1 MTDKEYLEAVL
12 RNQDLKDDSP
22 ELKDL
27 QKERRNVE
35 RLLREGF
42 PDCSPTIRYGGSK
55 AKNTLIKENYDLDIA
70 SFFPHDDTSAGETL
84 KDIYD
89 NTEKALA
96 EEYNVVRKRTALR
109 LRSKKDVDFH
119 IDVVPGRFTDNKNS
133 DCFLHQEGADKNRLK
148 TNLDVHI
155 EHIRD
160 SGFVQAVRVLKLWKT
175 RKAINVKQF
184 ALELLIIE
192 LLDGTDKSLPD
203 QVRYVWTELRDRS
216 EPPAVEDPA
225 NPTGNDLSDLLNH
238 TVWSEL
244 SSVAKS
250 TLATLD
256 SSGWEAIFGK
266 LSNDNDDKAA
276 KAQRAAAV
284 VTTPNRPWLPRE

>member
-12 RNQDLKDDSP
+12 KNQDLKDGGP
-22 ELKDL
+22 ELEDL

-42 PDCSPTIRYGGSK
+42 PDCAPTIRYGGSQ
-55 AKNTLIKENYDLDIA
+55 AKNTLIRENYDLDIA
-70 SFFPHDDTSAGETL
+70 SYFPHDDTAAGETL

-89 NTEKALA
+89 NTERALA
-96 EEYNVVRKRTALR
+96 KEYNVVRKRSALR

-119 IDVVPGRFTDNKNS
+119 IDVVPGRFTDGKNW
-133 DCFLHQEGADKNRLK
+133 DCFLHQEGADKKRLK

-160 SGFVQAVRVLKLWKT
+160 SGFVQAIRVLKLWKT

-192 LLDGTDKSLPD
+192 LLDGTDKTLPD
-203 QVRYVWTELRDRS
+203 QVKYVWNELRDRS
-216 EPPAVEDPA
+216 EPPAIEDPA
-225 NPTGNDLSDLLNH
+225 NPAGNDLSDLLNQA
-238 TVWSEL
+238 VWSEL
-244 SSVAKS
+244 SSIARS
-250 TLATLD
+250 TLTTLE
-256 SSGWEAIFGK
+256 SNGWEAIFGK
-266 LSNDNDDKAA
+266 LSNSDDDKAA

-284 VTTPNRPWLPRE
+284 VTTPNRPWSPTD

>member
-12 RNQDLKDDSP
+12 KNQDLKDDSP

-27 QKERRNVE
+27 QKERANVE
-35 RLLREGF
+35 KLLRGAF

-70 SFFPHDDTSAGETL
+70 SYFPHDDTSAGETL

-96 EEYNVVRKRTALR
+96 GEYNIVRKRTALR

-119 IDVVPGRFTDNKNS
+119 IDVIPGRFTDDDKS
-133 DCFLHQEGADKNRLK
+133 DCFLHQEGGDKDRLK

-160 SGFVQAVRVLKLWKT
+160 SGFVPAIRVLKLWKT
-175 RKAINVKQF
+175 RKALDVKQF
-184 ALELLIIE
+184 AFELLIIK
-192 LLDGTDKSLPD
+192 LRDGTNKSLPE
-203 QVRYVWTELRDRS
+203 QVKHVWTELRDRT
-216 EPPAVEDPA
+216 EPVSIEDPA
-225 NPTGNDLSDLLNH
+225 NPNGNDLSDLLNQ
-238 TVWSEL
+238 TIWSEM
-244 SSVAKS
+244 SAVAKT
-250 TLATLD
+250 TLATLESD
-256 SSGWEAIFGK
+256 GWEAIFGNV
-266 LSNDNDDKAA
+266 SSEDDKAE
-276 KAQRAAAV
+276 KARRAAAV
-284 VTTPNRPWLPRE
+284 VTTPSRPWLPRE

>member
-12 RNQDLKDDSP
+12 KNQDLKDDSQ

-27 QKERRNVE
+27 QKEKQNVE
-35 RLLREGF
+35 RLLRAGF

-55 AKNTLIKENYDLDIA
+55 AKGTLIKENYDLDIA
-70 SFFPHDDTSAGETL
+70 SYFPHDDTSAGETL

-96 EEYNVVRKRTALR
+96 GEYSVVRKRTALR

-119 IDVVPGRFTDNKNS
+119 IDVIPGRFTDDKKS
-133 DCFLHQEGADKNRLK
+133 DCFLHQEGADKERLK

-160 SGFVQAVRVLKLWKT
+160 SGSVPAIRVLKLWKT
-175 RKAINVKQF
+175 RKALDVKQF
-184 ALELLIIE
+184 VFELLVVK
-192 LLDGTDKSLPD
+192 LLDGTSKSLPE
-203 QVRYVWTELRDRS
+203 QVKYVWTELRDRA
-216 EPPAVEDPA
+216 EPVKVEDPS
-225 NPTGNDLSDLLNH
+225 NPSGNDLSDLLDQ
-238 TVWSEL
+238 TVWSNL

-250 TLATLD
+250 TLATLEKD
-256 SSGWEAIFGK
+256 GWEAIFGK
-266 LSNDNDDKAA
+266 VSSGGDDKTE

-284 VTTPNRPWLPRE
+284 VTTPNKPWLPRK